1 MKKTLALSALALV
14 ALVAC
19 SKKPEPVV
27 EPTPSSSS
35 VYVAP
40 SSSSV
45 AYSSS
50 IDQAAI
56 ERARLEALLNQL
68 VNNDVYFDYDDAS
81 IKPEGRD
88 LLVRAANILKAN
100 KAFYVTLEGHCDE
113 RGTEEYNLA
122 LGGKRA
128 GAALDY
134 LKKLGVSAN
143 ALNTV
148 SKGASEPKVEGSNE
162 AAWSQNR
169 RVHFSVEI
177 R

>member
-1 MKKTLALSALALV
+1 MKKSILLSAAALV

-19 SKKPEPVV
+19 GKKPEPVV
-27 EPTPSSSS
+27 EPLPSSSS
-35 VYVAP
+35 VYVEP

-45 AYSSS
+45 VYSSS
-50 IDQAAI
+50 IDYAAI

-68 VNNDVYFDYDDAS
+68 INNDVYFDYDDAS

-88 LLVRAANILKAN
+88 LLSKAANILKAN
-100 KAFYVTLEGHCDE
+100 KAFYVTLEGHCDD
-113 RGTEEYNLA
+113 RGTEEYNIA

-134 LKKLGVSAN
+134 LKKLGVDAA

-148 SKGASEPKVEGSNE
+148 SKGESEPKVQGESE
-162 AAWSQNR
+162 DAWAQNR